1 MIAKN
6 GKQLGNSLGQ
16 EVVEHE
22 PIGGTNQVLPDV
34 SSLTD
39 KSIKVRFYFKNS
51 ELYAFPFPTISASD
65 AEPILGEPIGT

>member
-6 GKQLGNSLGQ
+6 GKQPGNSLGQ

-34 SSLTD
+34 SSLTG
-39 KSIKVRFYFKNS
+39 KEIKVRFDFKNS
-51 ELYAFPFPTISASD
+51 ELYAFQFRP
-65 AEPILGEPIGT
+65 